1 MADFKEIENLDELT
15 KLLEASSAEPVVIFK
30 HSNTC
35 GISADLYEQ
44 VSSLDSVIN
53 LVTVQIGR
61 GISNEIES
69 RLGIRHASPQAF
81 VIEDGKVI
89 YSASHYAISPTEI
102 QKYLK

>member
-1 MADFKEIENLDELT
+1 MAIFKEIQNSEKLDEL
-15 KLLEASSAEPVVIFK
+15 LGSSAEKPVVLFK

-44 VSSLDSVIN
+44 VSTVDAEIN
-53 LVTVQIGR
+53 LVTVQISR

-81 VIEDGKVI
+81 VVKDGKVI
-89 YSASHYAISPTEI
+89 YSASHYAISPSEI
-102 QKYLK
+102 EKHLK